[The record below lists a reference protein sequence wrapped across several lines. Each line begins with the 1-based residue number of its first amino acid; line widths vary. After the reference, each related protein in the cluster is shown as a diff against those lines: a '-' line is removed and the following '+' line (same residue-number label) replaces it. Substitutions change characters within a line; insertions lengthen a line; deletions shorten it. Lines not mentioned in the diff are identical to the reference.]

1 MNRKKP
7 HPNRED
13 HNIRIQTAIAL
24 HQKNVRQAVQQAF
37 NQWDQ
42 IVVTR
47 LTQLGETLIS
57 PKKRA
62 WDSDWRGPVPNVNL
76 LRRIFHK
83 QAKSR
88 VYKDRNEYWWRLE
101 LPGGGAPGFPWHHL
115 VQVRFILD
123 DCDFPSGFFFCRMA
137 DNKFFQTTS
146 LSEEEFAR
154 TLLAHFGHAS
164 CGSGKDGDIAWL
176 DSLHQKQLLSPIE
189 YQLEKKNT
197 LAGNIA
203 PAVYTAPRE
212 PPHKAPWGLYFFIFC
227 VAVVVAIVVAI
238 VVYTKI

>member
-1 MNRKKP
+1 M
-7 HPNRED
+7 EE
-13 HNIRIQTAIAL
+13 HNIRVQKAIAL
-24 HQKNVRQAVQQAF
+24 HQENVRRSVQQVF
-37 NQWDQ
+37 NQWDK
-42 IVVTR
+42 IVVSR
-47 LTQLGETLIS
+47 LTQLGEALIS

-62 WDSDWRGPVPNVNL
+62 WDSGWRGSVPNVNL
-76 LRRIFHK
+76 LGRIFHK
-83 QAKSR
+83 QAKSWIYR
-88 VYKDRNEYWWRLE
+88 DWDEYWWRLE
-101 LPGGGAPGFPWHHL
+101 LPGGKDPGFPRHHL

-123 DCDFPSGFFFCRMA
+123 DCDLPCGFFFCRMA
-137 DNKFFQTTS
+137 DNKFFRTTS

-197 LAGNIA
+197 LAGNSAPAFYIA
-203 PAVYTAPRE
+203 PQE

-227 VAVVVAIVVAI
+227 AAVVVAVVVAI